1 MLEPELA
8 PEPGGVARDLHVA
21 AVGAARERLGAD
33 QIEPGAHV
41 CGLRGELRRV
51 VGLLRRLG
59 VLAATEERIRQ
70 QRRGSHARRTIR
82 IRLLGGPQRLHRVR
96 RAAGQQERLALQLGR
111 MGRECARP
119 RHLQILRGF
128 QQTP

>member
-1 MLEPELA
+1 MIRRPPRSTLFPYTTLFRSRLLCAGPFRGGVFGMLEPELA

-59 VLAATEERIRQ
+59 VLAATEARIR
-70 QRRGSHARRTIR
+70 H
-82 IRLLGGPQRLHRVR
+82 
-96 RAAGQQERLALQLGR
+96 
-111 MGRECARP
+111 
-119 RHLQILRGF
+119 
-128 QQTP
+128 